1 MSKGLG
7 ITLGILGVLLVV
19 VFMVFGSFIS
29 AKNQMVA
36 KDQNVK
42 AAWSEVDVQLERRA
56 DLIPNLVETVKGFTK
71 EESTV
76 FGDIANA
83 RAGMLN
89 AQGPAAK
96 IAANGQLDGALG
108 RLLLLTENYP
118 QLRSSDQFMRLQDE
132 LAGTEN
138 RISVARKRYNDALQD
153 YNTFILQF
161 PNSIWA
167 GMAGYAKND
176 AYFAASPAAQGG
188 TEGKFL
194 GTDCDA
200 DEKRPFRG
208 AEWPFLSC
216 DLEVPRHTG
225 LSRRSGAYLK
235 DAMALASSSLM
246 SKTV

>member
-1 MSKGLG
+1 MSRALG
-7 ITLGILGVLLVV
+7 ITLAVFGVLLIVV
-19 VFMVFGSFIS
+19 LMVFGSYVS

-42 AAWSEVDVQLERRA
+42 ASWSEVDVQLQRRA

-89 AQGPAAK
+89 ARGNPQAT
-96 IAANGQLDGALG
+96 IAANGQLDSALG

-118 QLRSSDQFMRLQDE
+118 QLRSSEQFMRLQDE

-138 RISVARKRYNDALQD
+138 RISVARKRYNDSLQD
-153 YNTFILQF
+153 YNTFVLQF

-167 GMAGYAKND
+167 GMAGFKTNT
-176 AYFAASPAAQGG
+176 AYFNASPAAQQVPSV
-188 TEGKFL
+188 KF
-194 GTDCDA
+194 
-200 DEKRPFRG
+200 
-208 AEWPFLSC
+208 
-216 DLEVPRHTG
+216 
-225 LSRRSGAYLK
+225 
-235 DAMALASSSLM
+235 
-246 SKTV
+246 

>member
-1 MSKGLG
+1 MGKGLLAVLG
-7 ITLGILGVLLVV
+7 FLGILILGLL
-19 VFMVFGSFIS
+19 MVGCSYVS

-36 KDQNVK
+36 KDQVVK
-42 AAWSEVDVQLERRA
+42 TAWSDVDVQLERRA

-132 LAGTEN
+132 LSGTEN

-153 YNTFILQF
+153 YNTFILSF

-167 GMAGYAKND
+167 GMAGYKVND
-176 AYFAASPAAQGG
+176 ARFEASPSARTAPAV
-188 TEGKFL
+188 KF
-194 GTDCDA
+194 
-200 DEKRPFRG
+200 
-208 AEWPFLSC
+208 
-216 DLEVPRHTG
+216 
-225 LSRRSGAYLK
+225 
-235 DAMALASSSLM
+235 
-246 SKTV
+246 

>member
-7 ITLGILGVLLVV
+7 ITLAVLGVLVLVV
-19 VFMVFGSFIS
+19 LMVFGSYVG

-36 KDQNVK
+36 KDQTVK
-42 AAWSEVDVQLERRA
+42 AAWSEVDVQLQRRA

-96 IAANGQLDGALG
+96 IAGNQQLDGALG

-138 RISVARKRYNDALQD
+138 RISVARKRYNDAIQD

-167 GMAGYAKND
+167 GIAGFHQNN
-176 AYFAASPAAQGG
+176 AYFTASPASQA
-188 TEGKFL
+188 
-194 GTDCDA
+194 
-200 DEKRPFRG
+200 
-208 AEWPFLSC
+208 
-216 DLEVPRHTG
+216 VPNV
-225 LSRRSGAYLK
+225 SF
-235 DAMALASSSLM
+235 
-246 SKTV
+246 

>member
-1 MSKGLG
+1 MSKALG
-7 ITLGILGVLLVV
+7 ITLAIVGVLVV
-19 VFMVFGSFIS
+19 VVLMVFGSFVS

-132 LAGTEN
+132 LSGTEN

-176 AYFAASPAAQGG
+176 AYFTGCPAAQQVPSV
-188 TEGKFL
+188 KF
-194 GTDCDA
+194 
-200 DEKRPFRG
+200 
-208 AEWPFLSC
+208 
-216 DLEVPRHTG
+216 
-225 LSRRSGAYLK
+225 
-235 DAMALASSSLM
+235 
-246 SKTV
+246 